1 MFLASLKA
9 KFHYTSW
16 FGASSELASV
26 MEFGFYTRIPQR
38 FFYGQLSA
46 GVCGQLKQNKDH
58 LKVSLKACDINS
70 DAWEVA
76 AADMTLWISVRR
88 SAVETSEKAGPD

>member
-1 MFLASLKA
+1 
-9 KFHYTSW
+9 
-16 FGASSELASV
+16 

-38 FFYGQLSA
+38 VFYGQLSA
-46 GVCGQLKQNKDH
+46 GVCGQRQQYKDH
-58 LKVSLKACDINS
+58 LKVSLRACDING

-88 SAVETSEKAGPD
+88 SAVETSEKTGLD